1 MFLGW
6 SESDYVIHSQN
17 RVLISVWMGKL
28 KRAIFFQL
36 SEKEI
41 GDFYVLHVETL
52 DKSLKI
58 FITFINVLY
67 PKEYLFVVFG
77 FVGWQ
82 FCDINDS
89 FVSEGK

>member
-1 MFLGW
+1 
-6 SESDYVIHSQN
+6 
-17 RVLISVWMGKL
+17 MGKL

-52 DKSLKI
+52 DKSNI
-58 FITFINVLY
+58 FNLYQCSFY